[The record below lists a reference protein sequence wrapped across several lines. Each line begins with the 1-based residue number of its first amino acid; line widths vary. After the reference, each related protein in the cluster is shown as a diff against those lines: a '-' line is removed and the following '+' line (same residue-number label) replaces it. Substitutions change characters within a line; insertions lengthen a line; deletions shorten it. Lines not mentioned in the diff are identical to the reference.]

1 MAKTIMIIDDS
12 PTMLMSLEG
21 ILSKAGIA
29 VLKAVSGEEA
39 LEKLTHGPKPDLVIT
54 DLNMGALNGI
64 ELIRKLR
71 KLANFRFLPIL
82 MLTTE
87 SQQDKRND
95 ARSAGATG
103 WIVKPVDAAALM
115 QVVRQLLPGV

>member
-1 MAKTIMIIDDS
+1 MAKTIMIVDDS

-21 ILSKAGIA
+21 ILTKAGIT
-29 VLKAVSGEEA
+29 VLKAISGEDA
-39 LEKLTHGPKPDLVIT
+39 LTRLTAGLKPDLIIT
-54 DLNMGALNGI
+54 DLNMGKLNGI
-64 ELIRKLR
+64 ELIRSLR
-71 KLANFRFLPIL
+71 KIASFRFLPIL

-103 WIVKPVDAAALM
+103 WIVKPVDATALM